1 MMETKELIN
10 NVHRQVLS
18 KMTKKAS
25 YGCQITGDEFK
36 VLFLLRA
43 KEVLFEHGNVGE
55 FIIDEHNKEVLILL
69 YNYAMRCI
77 SDKINPLAGIILNG
91 AYGCGKSVM
100 ISAFCRVLNDI
111 NFIGEKITEIHAI
124 ELSEL
129 IKTNGVVPF
138 CRTPMLIQDMGKER
152 NSMNNFGTIVK
163 PIADLLAIRSEYG
176 SLTFGSTNMDKK
188 MFSEQYHEYI
198 TKRIVEHVNLVF
210 LPGKSR
216 RPDYSINQR

>member
-1 MMETKELIN
+1 MENKVQRRCQLDGEQFKE
-10 NVHRQVLS
+10 
-18 KMTKKAS
+18 
-25 YGCQITGDEFK
+25 
-36 VLFLLRA
+36 LFLLRA
-43 KEVLFEHGNVGE
+43 KEVLFEHGNPGE
-55 FIIDEHNKEVLILL
+55 FVIDDHNKEVLILM
-69 YNYAMRCI
+69 YNYSVMVV

-111 NFIGEKITEIHAI
+111 NFTSEKIIEMHAI

-129 IKTNGVVPF
+129 IKTNGVVPYS
-138 CRTPMLIQDMGKER
+138 RVPLLIQDLGKER
-152 NSMNNFGTIVK
+152 NSMNNFGTIIK

-198 TKRIVEHVNLVF
+198 TKRIVEHVNLVY

-216 RPDYSINQR
+216 RPDYSINQL